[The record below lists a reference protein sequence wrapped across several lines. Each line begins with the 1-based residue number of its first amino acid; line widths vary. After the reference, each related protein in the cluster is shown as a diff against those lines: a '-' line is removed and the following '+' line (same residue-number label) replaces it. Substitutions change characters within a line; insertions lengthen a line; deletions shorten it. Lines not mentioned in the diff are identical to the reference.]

1 MTVKRP
7 PESDP
12 SPSTGKKFAATNWL
26 NLGQLATSGAELGMT
41 VAVLTLIGW
50 WLDSKWNSSPW
61 MLITGAFIGATGS
74 MYKMWRLNQRWFA
87 KKDESTDSTK
97 NSSTKDNSKN
107 AAKDNHS

>member
-7 PESDP
+7 PESDS
-12 SPSTGKKFAATNWL
+12 SPQRGKKFAATNWL
-26 NLGQLATSGAELGMT
+26 NLGQMATTGTELGLT

-50 WLDSKWNSSPW
+50 WLDSQWNSSPW

-74 MYKMWRLNQRWFA
+74 MYKMWRLNKRWFA

-97 NSSTKDNSKN
+97 DDS
-107 AAKDNHS
+107 KDNHS